1 MTAPN
6 PPTTSSLEVDLTEVY
21 RTSGPPDRLSSAID
35 RRVEAALKRHRSRP
49 TRSSRRMVLLAA
61 TLSLVAAL
69 AIAGGAVAQR
79 LASGCGITI
88 EDGISFSDCV
98 VARPGLTNFGEP
110 FWGTDIFDRTPAEAA
125 EMAAAKGYTIRW
137 QIEDRGGT
145 EAFDDDETRF
155 SEEAPDCG
163 AIEAGGVFEAGRIQM
178 VVTMNDPLTPGS
190 AC

>member
-1 MTAPN
+1 MTAPT
-6 PPTTSSLEVDLTEVY
+6 PPTVSALERELTEMHP
-21 RTSGPPDRLSSAID
+21 TGGPPDRLASVID
-35 RRVEAALKRHRSRP
+35 GRVDAALKRHRRRP
-49 TRSSRRMVLLAA
+49 TRSPRPMLLLAA

-98 VARPGLTNFGEP
+98 VGHPGLTNIGEP
-110 FWGTDIFDRTPAEAA
+110 FWNTDIFERTPAEAA
-125 EMAAAKGYTIRW
+125 EMAAEKGYTIRW

-155 SEEAPDCG
+155 TEEAPDCG
-163 AIEAGGVFEAGRIQM
+163 VVEAGSVIEAGRIQM
-178 VVTMNDPLTPGS
+178 VVMMDDPLTPGS
-190 AC
+190 EC